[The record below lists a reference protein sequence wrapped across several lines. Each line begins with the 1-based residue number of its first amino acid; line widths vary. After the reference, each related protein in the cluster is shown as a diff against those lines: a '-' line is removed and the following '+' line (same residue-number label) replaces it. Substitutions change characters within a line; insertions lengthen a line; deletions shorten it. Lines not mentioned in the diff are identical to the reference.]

1 MKLKRLLSLAVLC
14 VAGWTGN
21 AYAYEVGQDI
31 TASVQKEWKDK
42 TGTYQQKY
50 TERYSGTAYSSG
62 KILYMSIDNLESK
75 GYYEVQFYAVTSM
88 AWNNFATGMN
98 IAEWYVNDVSD
109 YMNVIAQTDCT
120 PESETNLRKATV
132 YVEDGKLEFGIRN
145 IATGGNWYVTHLKS
159 IVYKGKANSTN
170 PIDVTSTYIKNPGFE
185 SGDLTGWTTEQSNDT
200 GVKDAKDV
208 TYKTQ
213 GSEGNKLF
221 NTWSDGKALTQNIG
235 KLNAGVYE
243 LSAMLATGDNPDSK
257 GTVYLTVNDAKSAG
271 MVSRNGNKQVM
282 HKETLTFVS
291 DGKTETTIGA
301 VGMEIPNG
309 HWWYKADDFKLTFV
323 DNTNNLFKVLTDV
336 IANTAP
342 WTTSG
347 EYVNKY
353 NEYKGLTET
362 SAQAD
367 ILSAINYLKTNYDN
381 YAWENASVEHPYLMS
396 NVIAK
401 AELDDNTPWLGSG
414 RLTKNITDHWSGGKK
429 TVFVQNSGEYARKQA
444 ITVPYSGKYLLK
456 TAVRTFT
463 DKAFAN
469 IKMGDVVSSTN
480 TKTGNT
486 GGNVNIDGTEGT
498 NNRANGN
505 AGYGWTFNNLNYWCD
520 ADNTNT
526 EIAIQ
531 LSVVDNNY
539 KGNEAQASGMF
550 LYYIGQTYEQ
560 VENGVHYYYGKWEA
574 NDVASELTNETPILD
589 LTKATINGTVA
600 IKATNK
606 NGLVYTNSVNS
617 LSGIDNNI
625 VKDGIC
631 ANLVLTDGYPFTAT
645 KNFEATKATYTM
657 TSIADGK
664 FGTLVLP
671 FAAQLPAD
679 GKAYALDGEL
689 NVIDGELVGSA
700 VTSLAANKPVLVTKA
715 GEYYT
720 ASAVSVA
727 ETSASQINTNG
738 NLTGVYQNTEAPVGS
753 YVLQKHP
760 ATQGVAFY
768 LVGEVKPTVKPFRAF
783 IPTQDAKVKAIKVV
797 FDGEATGIKEITSEN
812 TKAEIFDLSGRRV
825 AKAQK
830 GVYIVNGKKVIKK

>member
-31 TASVQKEWKDK
+31 TASVQKEWKGK

-50 TERYSGTAYSSG
+50 TERYSETAYSSG
-62 KILYMSIDNLESK
+62 RILYMSIDNLESK

-88 AWNNFATGMN
+88 AHQKFATGMN

-109 YMNVIAQTDCT
+109 YMNVIAQTGCT

-132 YVEDGKLEFGIRN
+132 YVENGKLEFGIRN

-170 PIDVTSTYIKNPGFE
+170 PIDVTSTYIKNAGFE

-200 GVKDAKDV
+200 GVKDAKDA

-336 IANTAP
+336 IANTEP

-401 AELDDNTPWLGSG
+401 AELDDNDPWPGSG
-414 RLTKNITDHWSGGKK
+414 RLTKDITDHWSGGKK

-469 IKMGDVVSSTN
+469 IKMDDVVSSTN

-550 LYYIGQTYEQ
+550 LYYIGPGQT
-560 VENGVHYYYGKWEA
+560 H
-574 NDVASELTNETPILD
+574 
-589 LTKATINGTVA
+589 
-600 IKATNK
+600 
-606 NGLVYTNSVNS
+606 
-617 LSGIDNNI
+617 
-625 VKDGIC
+625 
-631 ANLVLTDGYPFTAT
+631 
-645 KNFEATKATYTM
+645 
-657 TSIADGK
+657 
-664 FGTLVLP
+664 
-671 FAAQLPAD
+671 
-679 GKAYALDGEL
+679 
-689 NVIDGELVGSA
+689 
-700 VTSLAANKPVLVTKA
+700 
-715 GEYYT
+715 
-720 ASAVSVA
+720 
-727 ETSASQINTNG
+727 
-738 NLTGVYQNTEAPVGS
+738 
-753 YVLQKHP
+753 
-760 ATQGVAFY
+760 
-768 LVGEVKPTVKPFRAF
+768 
-783 IPTQDAKVKAIKVV
+783 
-797 FDGEATGIKEITSEN
+797 
-812 TKAEIFDLSGRRV
+812 
-825 AKAQK
+825 
-830 GVYIVNGKKVIKK
+830 

>member
-88 AWNNFATGMN
+88 VWNNFATGMN

-159 IVYKGKANSTN
+159 IVYKGKANSNN
-170 PIDVTSTYIKNPGFE
+170 PIDVTSTYIKNAGFE

-200 GVKDAKDV
+200 GVKDAKDA

-347 EYVNKY
+347 EY
-353 NEYKGLTET
+353 
-362 SAQAD
+362 
-367 ILSAINYLKTNYDN
+367 
-381 YAWENASVEHPYLMS
+381 
-396 NVIAK
+396 
-401 AELDDNTPWLGSG
+401 
-414 RLTKNITDHWSGGKK
+414 
-429 TVFVQNSGEYARKQA
+429 
-444 ITVPYSGKYLLK
+444 
-456 TAVRTFT
+456 
-463 DKAFAN
+463 
-469 IKMGDVVSSTN
+469 
-480 TKTGNT
+480 
-486 GGNVNIDGTEGT
+486 
-498 NNRANGN
+498 
-505 AGYGWTFNNLNYWCD
+505 
-520 ADNTNT
+520 
-526 EIAIQ
+526 
-531 LSVVDNNY
+531 
-539 KGNEAQASGMF
+539 
-550 LYYIGQTYEQ
+550 
-560 VENGVHYYYGKWEA
+560 
-574 NDVASELTNETPILD
+574 
-589 LTKATINGTVA
+589 
-600 IKATNK
+600 
-606 NGLVYTNSVNS
+606 
-617 LSGIDNNI
+617 
-625 VKDGIC
+625 
-631 ANLVLTDGYPFTAT
+631 
-645 KNFEATKATYTM
+645 
-657 TSIADGK
+657 
-664 FGTLVLP
+664 
-671 FAAQLPAD
+671 
-679 GKAYALDGEL
+679 
-689 NVIDGELVGSA
+689 
-700 VTSLAANKPVLVTKA
+700 
-715 GEYYT
+715 
-720 ASAVSVA
+720 
-727 ETSASQINTNG
+727 
-738 NLTGVYQNTEAPVGS
+738 
-753 YVLQKHP
+753 
-760 ATQGVAFY
+760 
-768 LVGEVKPTVKPFRAF
+768 
-783 IPTQDAKVKAIKVV
+783 
-797 FDGEATGIKEITSEN
+797 
-812 TKAEIFDLSGRRV
+812 
-825 AKAQK
+825 
-830 GVYIVNGKKVIKK
+830 

>member
-145 IATGGNWYVTHLKS
+145 IATGGNWYITHLKS
-159 IVYKGKANSTN
+159 IVYKGKANSNN
-170 PIDVTSTYIKNPGFE
+170 PIDVTSTYIKNAGFE

-200 GVKDAKDV
+200 GVKDAKDA

-235 KLNAGVYE
+235 KLNAGIYE

-367 ILSAINYLKTNYDN
+367 ILSAINYLKTNYYN

-401 AELDDNTPWLGSG
+401 AELDDNKPWPGSG
-414 RLTKNITDHWSGGKK
+414 RLTKDITDHWSGGKK

-498 NNRANGN
+498 NNLANGN
-505 AGYGWTFNNLNYWCD
+505 AGYGWTFNNLYYWCD

-539 KGNEAQASGMF
+539 PSSG
-550 LYYIGQTYEQ
+550 
-560 VENGVHYYYGKWEA
+560 
-574 NDVASELTNETPILD
+574 
-589 LTKATINGTVA
+589 
-600 IKATNK
+600 
-606 NGLVYTNSVNS
+606 
-617 LSGIDNNI
+617 
-625 VKDGIC
+625 
-631 ANLVLTDGYPFTAT
+631 
-645 KNFEATKATYTM
+645 
-657 TSIADGK
+657 
-664 FGTLVLP
+664 
-671 FAAQLPAD
+671 
-679 GKAYALDGEL
+679 
-689 NVIDGELVGSA
+689 
-700 VTSLAANKPVLVTKA
+700 
-715 GEYYT
+715 
-720 ASAVSVA
+720 
-727 ETSASQINTNG
+727 
-738 NLTGVYQNTEAPVGS
+738 
-753 YVLQKHP
+753 
-760 ATQGVAFY
+760 
-768 LVGEVKPTVKPFRAF
+768 
-783 IPTQDAKVKAIKVV
+783 
-797 FDGEATGIKEITSEN
+797 
-812 TKAEIFDLSGRRV
+812 
-825 AKAQK
+825 
-830 GVYIVNGKKVIKK
+830 